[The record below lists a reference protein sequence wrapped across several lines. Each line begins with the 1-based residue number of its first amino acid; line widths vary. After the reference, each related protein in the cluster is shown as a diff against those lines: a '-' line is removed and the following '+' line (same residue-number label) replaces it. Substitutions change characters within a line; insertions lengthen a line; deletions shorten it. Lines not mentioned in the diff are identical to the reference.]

1 MMLLVAL
8 LVVVIVGGGIYY
20 WKNHNNNTTTTP
32 SVTPTPVAT
41 SAADI
46 ALAGSINLRLT
57 DLPAGWTRGA
67 AGQVPRPPVAPAAA
81 QVQAGQAMASCTG
94 QSLAVVSG
102 LFGSTLL
109 PGAGAKVI
117 SPTFASGT
125 DPGIQMFSTTTV
137 LSSAA
142 QARVLAAPFAATNF
156 ATCFGQYQ
164 SALVAAAV
172 PGATAAVQ
180 TVALAAPAGVQS
192 YGYVTTYA
200 IPGQGTQ
207 VVGEAFIIGRSTETR
222 LEPSTEGPAIPSTAF
237 GPAYANVV
245 GRVAQYSR

>member
-1 MMLLVAL
+1 MMLLVVL

-20 WKNHNNNTTTTP
+20 WKNHNNNTTTP

-46 ALAGSINLRLT
+46 ALAGTINLRLT
-57 DLPAGWTRGA
+57 DLPAGWTRGVT
-67 AGQVPRPPVAPAAA
+67 AGQVPRPPVAPVAA
-81 QVQAGQAMASCTG
+81 QVKAGQAMASCTG
-94 QSLAVVSG
+94 QSFAVVSG
-102 LFGSTLL
+102 LFGGTLL
-109 PGAGAKVI
+109 PGAGAKVT

-137 LSSAA
+137 MSSAA
-142 QARVLAAPFAATNF
+142 EAQALAAPFAATNF

-180 TVALAAPAGVQS
+180 TVALTAPVGVQS
-192 YGYVTTYA
+192 FGYLTTYT

-207 VVGEAFIIGRSTETR
+207 VVGEAFMLGRSTETR
-222 LEPSTEGPAIPSTAF
+222 LEPSTDGQAVPSTAF